1 VTAKRKNVEVIT
13 HDPFMEMDV
22 SMKSE
27 TRQEK
32 DSTAKESEISASTND
47 SAAMG
52 NRVILDENL
61 TIQEVG
67 EVVAQVRS
75 AFDLG
80 TPITLEVGGL
90 SRVDGAGVQLLC
102 ALFKESLD
110 QQVDIIWN
118 GDSEALNSAAAQLGV
133 AEVMRLSVNG

>member
-1 VTAKRKNVEVIT
+1 MTAKRKNVEVIT

-133 AEVMRLSVNG
+133 AEVLQLSVNG

>member
-1 VTAKRKNVEVIT
+1 MTAKRKNVEVIT

-133 AEVMRLSVNG
+133 AEVLRLSVNG

>member
-118 GDSEALNSAAAQLGV
+118 GDSEALNSAAVGCC
-133 AEVMRLSVNG
+133 